1 MIISFCG
8 IIIICFLILKKYIL
22 SKIASIIYRILG
34 LIHFL
39 YTLVIQIIEIINKDK
54 DVWKKSYFE
63 NHIYLYLLILSIII
77 GIIRIFSFK
86 KFNIYISKIKNLEK
100 FLINEE
106 KDFFFDSL
114 NEKLNYQESFDG

>member
-34 LIHFL
+34 LFHFL

>member
-1 MIISFCG
+1 MIISFCA

-114 NEKLNYQESFDG
+114 NEKLNYEESFDG

>member
-1 MIISFCG
+1 MIISFCA

>member
-1 MIISFCG
+1 M
-8 IIIICFLILKKYIL
+8 
-22 SKIASIIYRILG
+22 
-34 LIHFL
+34 
-39 YTLVIQIIEIINKDK
+39 IQIIEIINKDK

-114 NEKLNYQESFDG
+114 NEKLNYEESFDG